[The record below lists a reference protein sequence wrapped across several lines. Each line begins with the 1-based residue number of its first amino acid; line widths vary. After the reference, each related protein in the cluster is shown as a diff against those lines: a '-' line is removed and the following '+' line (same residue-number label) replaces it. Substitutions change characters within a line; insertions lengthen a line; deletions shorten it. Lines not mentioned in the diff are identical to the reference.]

1 MGRQSRLAEV
11 HGSVQ
16 GRSERGKAARKR
28 VPRSSHAG
36 FCVDAHRRDPVAV
49 LEDQAATRV
58 PDLVPI
64 RYGRMAASPFA
75 FFRGA
80 AAVMA
85 MDLATT
91 PTSGLVAQVCGDA
104 HLANF
109 GVFNSPER
117 RLIFDVNDFDETL
130 PGPWEWD
137 LKRLVASLAI
147 AGRGNGFGESA
158 TIDIVR
164 ESVMS
169 YRMAMTS
176 FAGMTNLDVWYAR
189 LEVSE
194 IIEGLRGQLPEE
206 RVSRLERTT
215 ARSSSRDNAQAM
227 SRLTVEVEG
236 VPRFISQPPLVVP
249 IAEFADGQGDEWA
262 RRESQ
267 RVLGD
272 YRATLEDD
280 RRHVVSQYEYV
291 DLARKVVGVGSVGTR
306 AWIVLLLGRDTRDP
320 LVLQFKEAQASVLEA
335 HVGSSEFSRS
345 GHRVVAGQRLM
356 QAASDI
362 FLGWFRGVGLDGH
375 ERDFYVRQLRDGK
388 GSVDI
393 ESMRPRG
400 MGIYGRMCAWTL
412 ARAHAR
418 SGDRIAIAS
427 YLGNSRIFDDA
438 IVEFAIA
445 YADQNDRDH
454 VALLAAIDSGRVRAT
469 LGV

>member
-1 MGRQSRLAEV
+1 MARQSRLVEGR
-11 HGSVQ
+11 GSVQ
-16 GRSERGKAARKR
+16 GRSEQGKGARKQ

-36 FCVDAHRRDPVAV
+36 FVAAVDRPDPVV
-49 LEDQAATRV
+49 LLEEQALSRI
-58 PDLVPI
+58 PELVPI

-85 MDLATT
+85 MDLATS
-91 PTSGLVAQVCGDA
+91 PTSGFTVQACGDA

-109 GVFNSPER
+109 GVYNSPER
-117 RLIFDVNDFDETL
+117 RLVFDVNDFDETL

-137 LKRLVASLAI
+137 LKRLAASLVI
-147 AGRGNGFGESA
+147 AGRGNGFAESEI
-158 TIDIVR
+158 TDLVR
-164 ESVMS
+164 ESAMS
-169 YRMAMTS
+169 YRTAMSS

-189 LEVSE
+189 LEVGE
-194 IIEGLRGQLPEE
+194 ILEGLRGQLPEE
-206 RVSRLERTT
+206 SMRRLERTT
-215 ARSSSRDNAQAM
+215 VRSSGRDNAHAV
-227 SRLTVEVEG
+227 SRLTVEVDG
-236 VPRFISQPPLVVP
+236 TPRFISQPPLVVP
-249 IAEFADGQGDEWA
+249 ISEFADGQSEEWA
-262 RRESQ
+262 RRES
-267 RVLGD
+267 RRIIGD

-306 AWIVLLLGRDTRDP
+306 AWVVLLLGRDTRDP

-335 HVGSSEFSRS
+335 HVGSSEFARS

-388 GSVDI
+388 GSIDI
-393 ESMRPRG
+393 ESMASKG

-427 YLGNSRIFDDA
+427 YLGNSRVFDDA
-438 IVEFAIA
+438 IVDFAVA

-454 VALLAAIDSGRVRAT
+454 AALLAAIDSGRVLAT